1 MSKNDT
7 HNTCPAE
14 KQMTGAEVLVA
25 CLVREGVDVVFAYPG
40 GASMPM
46 HQALSHEPRIRTILP
61 RHEQGGSFAAE
72 GYGRVTGKP
81 GVCISTSGPG
91 ATNMIT
97 AIADA
102 YLDSTPMI
110 AITAQVMT
118 ALIGRGAF
126 QETDVFGMTA
136 PIVKHSYLV
145 TDPNE
150 LPRVLK
156 EAFHIAQTGRP
167 GPVVIDIPKDCQ
179 EKLITP
185 DFDQPMDI
193 PGYHPIP
200 ACPSDRLKKIIPI
213 LLEAKRPV
221 IYAGGGIISAE
232 ASAELIEFAELSQ
245 IPVATTLMGIGAFPE
260 THELSLR
267 WLGMHGAVFANNA
280 VNEADV
286 VIALGARFD
295 DRVTGCVSTF
305 CPNATIIHID
315 IDASEINKNK
325 VVKYPF
331 RADVKD
337 ALNILI
343 DGLKEAGCQQK
354 SSDFDRNPE
363 WLSIIAEWKKLCPFS
378 YEERDGYISPQYV
391 IEELYNQTTDL
402 DPIITTGVGQHQ
414 MFAAQFF
421 KFNNPRRLATSGG
434 LGSMGYGLPAAM
446 GAQMAFPDKL
456 VVNIDGDGSILMN
469 IQEFA
474 TIRVERM
481 PVKCIIL
488 NNQHLGMVVQWEDL
502 KYESN
507 RAQTFLA
514 DPHDQY
520 DPTHRTSDVI
530 YPDYPTLCAG
540 FGIKCERV
548 VDKAD
553 LPAAIKRM
561 VESPDPY
568 VLDVMIPYDV
578 HVLPMIPGGMCY
590 KDVILERI
598 AGDGTGKTASELLG
612 KEIPTAL

>member
-1 MSKNDT
+1 MSKKDT
-7 HNTCPAE
+7 QTTSPSE
-14 KQMTGAEVLVA
+14 TRMTGAEVLVK

-46 HQALSHEPRIRTILP
+46 HQALSHEPAIRTILP

-110 AITAQVMT
+110 AITAQVMSS
-118 ALIGRGAF
+118 LIGRGAF

-145 TDPNE
+145 TDANE
-150 LPRVLK
+150 LPRIIK
-156 EAFHIAQTGRP
+156 EAFYIASTGRP
-167 GPVVIDIPKDCQ
+167 GPVVIDFPKDCQ
-179 EKLITP
+179 ETLIVP
-185 DFDQPMDI
+185 DFDQEMDI

-200 ACPSDRLKKIIPI
+200 ACSEKSLKD
-213 LLEAKRPV
+213 LLPLIRSAKRPV

-232 ASAELIEFAELSQ
+232 ASEDLIEFAELTQ
-245 IPVATTLMGIGAFPE
+245 IPVATTLMGIGAMPE

-267 WLGMHGAVFANNA
+267 WLGMHGAVYANNA

-286 VIALGARFD
+286 VIALAARFD
-295 DRVTGCVSTF
+295 DRVTGNVSKF
-305 CPNATIIHID
+305 CENSTIIHID

-325 VVKYPF
+325 RVAYPVRSEVKQALQLLNKELRDSGAVRKSKDFDLHRDWFSIIDKWKKDYPF
-331 RADVKD
+331 FY
-337 ALNILI
+337 
-343 DGLKEAGCQQK
+343 E
-354 SSDFDRNPE
+354 DRPD
-363 WLSIIAEWKKLCPFS
+363 SIA
-378 YEERDGYISPQYV
+378 PQMV
-391 IEELYNQTTDL
+391 VEELYKQTTHL
-402 DPIITTGVGQHQ
+402 DPIICTGVGQHQ

-421 KFNNPRRLATSGG
+421 KFEHPRRLATSGG

-446 GAQMAFPDKL
+446 GAQMAYPDKL
-456 VVNIDGDGSILMN
+456 VINIDGDGSVIMN
-469 IQEFA
+469 IQELA
-474 TIRVERM
+474 TMRVERM
-481 PVKCIIL
+481 PVKCVIL

-502 KYESN
+502 KYDSN

-520 DPTHRTSDVI
+520 DPSHRTESI
-530 YPDYPTLCAG
+530 LYPDFQTLCAG
-540 FGIKCERV
+540 FGVRCERV
-548 VDKAD
+548 IKKED
-553 LPAAIKRM
+553 LAGAIKRM
-561 VESPDPY
+561 IESPDPY
-568 VLDVMIPYDV
+568 VLDVMVPYDV
-578 HVLPMIPGGMCY
+578 HVLPMIPGGMSY
-590 KDVILERI
+590 RDVLLERI
-598 AGDGTGKTASELLG
+598 AGDGKGRKASDLG